1 MLSAFLQSPD
11 NDPFRRMQEQR
22 VTVEFLSA
30 VRVSGDTWQ
39 VDWRESDWDKGGT
52 PSGAPVVWRAM
63 LRTTLQAPKTAEAGH
78 EPKPHWPLHRRNA
91 LGLRAPA
98 HREHRFQRIVNTHST
113 IVNTPAPASS
123 AMSGKGGDA
132 A

>member
-1 MLSAFLQSPD
+1 M
-11 NDPFRRMQEQR
+11 
-22 VTVEFLSA
+22 V
-30 VRVSGDTWQ
+30 
-39 VDWRESDWDKGGT
+39 
-52 PSGAPVVWRAM
+52 
-63 LRTTLQAPKTAEAGH
+63 
-78 EPKPHWPLHRRNA
+78 
-91 LGLRAPA
+91 RAPA